1 MGPYGLELHLKKF
14 HHIFF
19 NANYKNWTTLFLKL
33 QLIVHKSRENSIKLT
48 INPLPKADG
57 PLWDNALFI
66 GMASWYNCS
75 RLADLGAWTRRSA
88 DAILLFLMLKASLIG
103 EDWCWCWWRF
113 GIEPPVRAEES
124 WCWRKLGGSVAV
136 SSGWICCWAW
146 SISYFCLS
154 ASLSKE
160 YWKIIRKIKI
170 SKWLGHIN
178 DFHYCILF

>member
-1 MGPYGLELHLKKF
+1 MEQH
-14 HHIFF
+14 FF
-19 NANYKNWTTLFLKL
+19 SNINPLCFR
-33 QLIVHKSRENSIKLT
+33 IGNSIKLT

-88 DAILLFLMLKASLIG
+88 AAILLFLMLKASLIG

-124 WCWRKLGGSVAV
+124 WCWRKFDESVV
-136 SSGWICCWAW
+136 PSGWICCWAW

-160 YWKIIRKIKI
+160 YWKIKIKETKLVNDWVFVI
-170 SKWLGHIN
+170 HILS
-178 DFHYCILF
+178 FSLLCTYTLF